1 MMAFAFGRRPDTDCM
16 RLFLNIILISITI
29 LACYIEDLYLFFWP
43 PQPDQAIYLSIR
55 TRNSFR
61 FDQHTALDVKRKN
74 AFSQYIPVYRHI
86 PQGVETSIKKL
97 EAFQQAVSDFQNKK
111 YKGVE
116 NLRNQLHQEFKVLLS
131 PANIIHIVK
140 YRDLNNLLEGILTI
154 EESILQ
160 NNIIQDPHDLAGK
173 EKILIKNLNSA
184 GTVVQPVE
192 DLISLEKARLLLEDK
207 IRQLFWQVDKRILNP
222 VVQVSLATLQP
233 NLEFD
238 QPENERRLDKI
249 NRQFPSQMVSY
260 SPGDVLV
267 PFRKILNEKDVL
279 LLASYQKHMFGWVY
293 RDAPW
298 MIFSILF
305 MVGFYNLFLSKILA
319 DGSRNQPPYR
329 FVLVLLITTT
339 VLLKGYLAIT
349 PFPIYG
355 LPFCLLP
362 MLIIFLNHGKVI
374 AAATTVVGAML
385 VSLFAGPTY
394 EVLLFFTFGGFAA
407 VLVSSGLRI
416 RRQILMPSL
425 LVGFINALTVIV
437 FTIDWQAVI
446 SQFNP
451 LSTVNFG
458 NLMQIL
464 DAALTWNTAWAAIG
478 GLVAG
483 PLALLLLPL
492 LEISWDTASTFKLN
506 RYIDLNRLLMKEL
519 LSKAPGTYQHCM
531 TVAYLAQSVGQAIG
545 ADTRLLRIGAYYH
558 DIGKMMNPKFFIE
571 NQFKGDNPHDVL
583 DPRESAR
590 IIIKHVRHGMRVG
603 QESGLPKVVV
613 DLILQHHGTQLMEY
627 FYNIAAKSYPKSAIR
642 EEDFR
647 YPGPKPQSVE
657 AAILMVADAVE
668 AASRS
673 LEEPTREKFNKLVR
687 LILVKR
693 IVDGQFSDC
702 DLTSRDLSKI
712 VQTLVDALEASFHTR
727 IRYPWQEKKAPPQK
741 TDWRIGPDSGND
753 QKDRAFRL

>member
-1 MMAFAFGRRPDTDCM
+1 M
-16 RLFLNIILISITI
+16 RLFLNIILVSITI
-29 LACYIEDLYLFFWP
+29 AACYIEDSYLYFWP
-43 PQPDQAIYLSIR
+43 PQSEQAIYLTIR
-55 TRNSFR
+55 SRRSFN
-61 FDQHTALDVKRKN
+61 FDQQTELDAKRKN
-74 AFSQYIPVYRHI
+74 ALSQYVPVYRYT
-86 PQGVETSIKKL
+86 PQVVEASIKKF
-97 EAFQQAVSDFQNKK
+97 EAFIQAVSAFQAKTQT
-111 YKGVE
+111 GVE
-116 NLRNQLHQEFKVLLS
+116 NLRNQLQKDFGVQLS
-131 PANIIHIVK
+131 PVNIIHIVE
-140 YRDLNNLLEGILTI
+140 YRDLKNLLEGILTI

-160 NNIIQDPHDLAGK
+160 NKIIQDPQGLAGK
-173 EKILIKNLNSA
+173 GNILIKNPNSA
-184 GTVVQPVE
+184 GTETHPAN
-192 DLISLEKARLLLEDK
+192 DLISLKNAQLLLEDK
-207 IRQLFWQVDKRILNP
+207 IRQLFWQVDKRILIP
-222 VVQVSLATLQP
+222 VVQVSVATLQP
-233 NLEFD
+233 NIQYD
-238 QPENERRLDKI
+238 QPANERRLDKI
-249 NRQFPSQMVSY
+249 IRDFPSGMLTYRQ
-260 SPGDVLV
+260 GDVLV
-267 PFRKILNEKDVL
+267 PFRKVLNEKDVL
-279 LLASYQKHMFGWVY
+279 LLASYQKHSFGRIY

-298 MIFSILF
+298 IIFTILF

-319 DGSRNQPPYR
+319 NRSRNQLPY
-329 FVLVLLITTT
+329 VLLLLITTT
-339 VLLKGYLAIT
+339 VILKGYLAFT

-416 RRQILMPSL
+416 RRQILLPSL
-425 LVGFINALTVIV
+425 LVGLINALTVII
-437 FTIDWQAVI
+437 FTFDWQAVI
-446 SQFNP
+446 SKFTP
-451 LSTVNFG
+451 LLTVNFG
-458 NLMQIL
+458 NLAQIV
-464 DAALTWNTAWAAIG
+464 DAALTWDIIAWAAIG
-478 GLVAG
+478 GLIAG

-545 ADTRLLRIGAYYH
+545 ADTLLLRIGAYYH

-590 IIIKHVRHGMRVG
+590 IIIKHARHGMRIG

-673 LEEPTREKFNKLVR
+673 LEEPTRRNFKKLVR

-693 IVDGQFSDC
+693 IVDGQFSEC

-712 VQTLVDALEASFHTR
+712 VETLVDALEASFHTR

-741 TDWRIGPDSGND
+741 TDWRIGSNTEND